1 MAKFGKWIGGGLGWA
16 VGGPIGAIF
25 GFVIG
30 SIVDGS
36 STSVETRSGPGPFGG
51 RTTGYS
57 TRTTTGGYVMSLL
70 VLTAAVMKADN
81 RILKSELDY
90 VKKFMVQNFGSSS
103 AQEAIKML
111 KSELDYVKKFMVQNF
126 GSSSA
131 QEAIKM
137 LRDILKQ
144 NIPVNEVCNQIRQNM
159 NYSAR
164 LQLLH
169 FLFGIAQAD
178 GEVDSSEQRAIEQIA
193 SQMGIGTKD
202 YQSIQ
207 AMFVRDTTSDYK
219 ILEIEAGASNEEL
232 KKAYRRMAMKYH
244 PDKVSHLGEDFQ
256 EAAKDKFQKVS
267 QAYENIKK
275 ERKIA

>member
-16 VGGPIGAIF
+16 VGGPIGAIV

-36 STSVETRSGPGPFGG
+36 TTAVESRTGPGPFGGG

-57 TRTTTGGYVMSLL
+57 ARTTTGGYVMSLL

-90 VKKFMVQNFGSSS
+90 VKKFMVQNFGSAS
-103 AQEAIKML
+103 AQEA
-111 KSELDYVKKFMVQNF
+111 V
-126 GSSSA
+126 
-131 QEAIKM
+131 KM

-144 NIPVNEVCNQIRQNM
+144 NIPVNEVCHQIRQNM

-178 GEVDSSEQRAIEQIA
+178 GEVDPSEARMIEHIA
-193 SQMGIGTKD
+193 SQMGIGNSD
-202 YQSIQ
+202 FQSIQ

-219 ILEIEAGASNEEL
+219 ILEIDPKASDDEL

-256 EAAKDKFQKVS
+256 KAAKEKFQKVS
-267 QAYENIKK
+267 QAYDNIKK

>member
-25 GFVIG
+25 GFVVG

-36 STSVETRSGPGPFGG
+36 TDQIQTGARPGFTG
-51 RTTGYS
+51 RPTGYS
-57 TRTTTGGYVMSLL
+57 GRTTTGGYVMSLL
-70 VLTAAVMKADN
+70 VLVAAVMKAD
-81 RILKSELDY
+81 RKILKSELDY
-90 VKKFMVQNFGSSS
+90 VKKFMVQNFGEAS
-103 AQEAIKML
+103 ATE
-111 KSELDYVKKFMVQNF
+111 SV
-126 GSSSA
+126 
-131 QEAIKM
+131 KM
-137 LRDILKQ
+137 LRDILQ
-144 NIPVNEVCNQIRQNM
+144 QTIPVNEVCRQIRQNM

-169 FLFGIAQAD
+169 FLYGIAQAD
-178 GEVDSSEQRAIEQIA
+178 GQVDVTEQQTIAQI
-193 SQMGIGTKD
+193 SRQMGINDSD
-202 YQSIQ
+202 YQSIE
-207 AMFVRDTTSDYK
+207 AMFVPNTDADYK
-219 ILEIEAGASNEEL
+219 ILEIKSSASNDEL

-256 EAAKDKFQKVS
+256 KAANEKFQRVN

>member
-25 GFVIG
+25 GFIIG

-36 STSVETRSGPGPFGG
+36 STELQTGTG

-57 TRTTTGGYVMSLL
+57 GRTTTGGYVMSLL
-70 VLTAAVMKADN
+70 VLTAAVMKADGKVV
-81 RILKSELDY
+81 KSELDY
-90 VKKFMVQNFGSSS
+90 VKKFMVQNFGTAS
-103 AQEAIKML
+103 AQEA
-111 KSELDYVKKFMVQNF
+111 V
-126 GSSSA
+126 
-131 QEAIKM
+131 KM

-144 NIPVNEVCNQIRQNM
+144 TIPVKEVCRQIQMNM

-169 FLFGIAQAD
+169 FLFGTAQAD
-178 GEVDSSEQRAIEQIA
+178 GHVDETERKVIEHIA
-193 SQMGIGTKD
+193 HEMGIGNSD
-202 YQSIQ
+202 FESIQ
-207 AMFVRDTTSDYK
+207 AMFVRNIDADYK
-219 ILEIEAGASNEEL
+219 ILEIEPNASNDEL

-256 EAAKDKFQKVS
+256 KAAKDKFQKVS

>member
-16 VGGPIGAIF
+16 MGGPIGAIF
-25 GFVIG
+25 GFIIG

-36 STSVETRSGPGPFGG
+36 STELQTGRG

-57 TRTTTGGYVMSLL
+57 GRTTTGGYVMSLL
-70 VLTAAVMKADN
+70 VLTAAVMKADGKVV
-81 RILKSELDY
+81 KSELNY
-90 VKKFMVQNFGSSS
+90 VKKFMIQNFETAS
-103 AQEAIKML
+103 AQEA
-111 KSELDYVKKFMVQNF
+111 V
-126 GSSSA
+126 
-131 QEAIKM
+131 KM

-144 NIPVNEVCNQIRQNM
+144 SIPVNEVCRQIQMNM

-178 GEVDSSEQRAIEQIA
+178 GHVDEAERKVIERISSE
-193 SQMGIGTKD
+193 MGIGNSD
-202 YQSIQ
+202 FESIQ
-207 AMFVRDTTSDYK
+207 AMFVRNIDADYK
-219 ILEIEAGASNEEL
+219 ILEIEPSASNDEL
-232 KKAYRRMAMKYH
+232 KKAYRKMAMKYH
-244 PDKVSHLGEDFQ
+244 PDKVSHLGNDFQ
-256 EAAKDKFQKVS
+256 KAAKDKFQKVS

>member
-25 GFVIG
+25 GFVVG
-30 SIVDGS
+30 SMFDGGAEQVQ
-36 STSVETRSGPGPFGG
+36 TG
-51 RTTGYS
+51 RRTGFTGRPTGYS
-57 TRTTTGGYVMSLL
+57 SRTTTGGYVMSLL
-70 VLTAAVMKADN
+70 VLVAAVMKADGKV
-81 RILKSELDY
+81 LKSELDY
-90 VKKFMVQNFGSSS
+90 VKRFMVQNFGEAS
-103 AQEAIKML
+103 AAE
-111 KSELDYVKKFMVQNF
+111 SV
-126 GSSSA
+126 
-131 QEAIKM
+131 KM
-137 LRDILKQ
+137 LRDILQ
-144 NIPVNEVCNQIRQNM
+144 QTIPVNEVCRQIKQNM

-169 FLFGIAQAD
+169 FLYGIAQAD
-178 GEVDSSEQRAIEQIA
+178 GQVDLSEQQMIAQI
-193 SQMGIGTKD
+193 SRQMGISDND

-207 AMFVRDTTSDYK
+207 AMFVPNTDADYK
-219 ILEIEAGASNEEL
+219 ILEIDPSANNEEL

-256 EAAKDKFQKVS
+256 NAAKEKFQRVN